1 MLPQGRKRLTECLQS
16 LSPDAEPDPVEAC
29 RFGPA
34 GEFTVR
40 LAAGIEDRLRAWAL
54 AYRVYLEKEY
64 ARPND
69 QRLWYSLHDAL
80 PEALTVMIEKNSEL
94 IGAVTVVPDSPLGLP
109 ADEIFPAETAAM
121 RRGGSRLAEAVSLV
135 QENLS
140 ERAGLLVVAKL
151 CELTCLV
158 AQRLLGASD
167 LVITVNPRHE
177 DYYRRMMLFGRWGE
191 EAACTKVSGAPA
203 VFLALNFA
211 DMNAHVAGAAMADA
225 PRTLYRRFMDE
236 RTARATAAELRR
248 QIRPLE
254 EAVLQRYFIERRPL
268 LTAASIGARR
278 YFEGRYPTCLVGEA
292 TISTST
298 A

>member
-135 QENLS
+135 QE
-140 ERAGLLVVAKL
+140 K
-151 CELTCLV
+151 
-158 AQRLLGASD
+158 
-167 LVITVNPRHE
+167 I
-177 DYYRRMMLFGRWGE
+177 GR
-191 EAACTKVSGAPA
+191 
-203 VFLALNFA
+203 
-211 DMNAHVAGAAMADA
+211 AHV
-225 PRTLYRRFMDE
+225 
-236 RTARATAAELRR
+236 
-248 QIRPLE
+248 
-254 EAVLQRYFIERRPL
+254 
-268 LTAASIGARR
+268 
-278 YFEGRYPTCLVGEA
+278 
-292 TISTST
+292 
-298 A
+298 